1 MAIMDDAPSFLRRK
15 EAGAYLKSKYGFCS
29 DRALGKYATV
39 GGGPEFRKIGITPR
53 SPVVYE
59 RAALDA
65 WALGKLSQP
74 LASTSDYIDDA
85 SRKHS
90 PGRPRKSGAPEA

>member
-1 MAIMDDAPSFLRRK
+1 MDDIPSFLRRK

-39 GGGPEFRKIGITPR
+39 GGGPEFRKAGVHPR

-59 RAALDA
+59 REKLDA
-65 WALGKLSQP
+65 WALAKIGNPCQT
-74 LASTSDYIDDA
+74 TSDYPRNPLHKC
-85 SRKHS
+85 SG
-90 PGRPRKSGAPEA
+90 GRPRRSTSEAR